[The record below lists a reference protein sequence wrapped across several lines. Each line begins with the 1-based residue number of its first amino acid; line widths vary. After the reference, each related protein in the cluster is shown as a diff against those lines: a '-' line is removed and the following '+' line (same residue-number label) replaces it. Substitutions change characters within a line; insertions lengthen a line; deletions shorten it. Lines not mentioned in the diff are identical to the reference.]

1 MATANSTMFQASDLN
16 QHNERVQRRYRL
28 LFGLMTLLL
37 ITPVLLILGTLVAKG
52 GGAISWEFLFSAPT
66 NGMRTGGVFPALLGT
81 IWLVTVAL
89 LLSVPIGIFA
99 AIYLSE
105 YAGDNWFTRAINLA
119 IINLAGVP
127 SIVHALFGLG
137 AFVLFFKFGTSI
149 LAASL
154 TLAVMT
160 MPVVIVAT
168 RESLQAV
175 PQAFREACWNMGA
188 TRWQTIRR
196 VVLPELAHRHPDRCH
211 SRSIAHGRRDGAD
224 HVHRRRL
231 LHALP
236 AAKRLRP
243 DDGPVPAPLRHG
255 NAGTGNR
262 RRGPLCRRA
271 GADRSRA
278 DDEQRLDCLPD
289 VVEGEKEMVDVAAPA
304 PATDASQQAV
314 AAVPNKLEVRDLT
327 IRYGSAVA
335 LRDVSLSIREHEIF
349 GIIGPANA
357 GKTSFLKAVNRMDEF
372 TTGMR
377 VDGEIRFN
385 GRDTRRL
392 SNVYAL
398 RSRIGVV
405 FPLPVGLPM
414 TVYDNVALSPR
425 LRGIKEK
432 AELDVI
438 VQRCLTRAALWDEV
452 KDRLNALGSLLSG
465 GQQQRLTIARALS
478 QEPDLLMLDE
488 FSIAVDPVT
497 TMRIEDVLKELR
509 QEVTIIL
516 VTNLV
521 QQARRLADRT
531 AFFLGGECVE
541 IGVTED
547 LFTGEVKDQRTRDY
561 VEGRFG

>member
-1 MATANSTMFQASDLN
+1 MVDSEAL
-16 QHNERVQRRYRL
+16 
-28 LFGLMTLLL
+28 
-37 ITPVLLILGTLVAKG
+37 
-52 GGAISWEFLFSAPT
+52 APT
-66 NGMRTGGVFPALLGT
+66 
-81 IWLVTVAL
+81 
-89 LLSVPIGIFA
+89 
-99 AIYLSE
+99 
-105 YAGDNWFTRAINLA
+105 
-119 IINLAGVP
+119 
-127 SIVHALFGLG
+127 
-137 AFVLFFKFGTSI
+137 
-149 LAASL
+149 
-154 TLAVMT
+154 
-160 MPVVIVAT
+160 
-168 RESLQAV
+168 
-175 PQAFREACWNMGA
+175 
-188 TRWQTIRR
+188 
-196 VVLPELAHRHPDRCH
+196 
-211 SRSIAHGRRDGAD
+211 
-224 HVHRRRL
+224 
-231 LHALP
+231 
-236 AAKRLRP
+236 
-243 DDGPVPAPLRHG
+243 
-255 NAGTGNR
+255 
-262 RRGPLCRRA
+262 A
-271 GADRSRA
+271 GASK
-278 DDEQRLDCLPD
+278 LD
-289 VVEGEKEMVDVAAPA
+289 
-304 PATDASQQAV
+304 
-314 AAVPNKLEVRDLT
+314 VRDLT
-327 IRYGSAVA
+327 IRYGSTVA
-335 LRDVSLSIREHEIF
+335 LRGVDLSIREHEIF

-357 GKTSFLKAVNRMDEF
+357 GKTSFLKAVNRMDKF

-385 GRDTRRL
+385 GRETRRL

-452 KDRLNALGSLLSG
+452 KDRLDALGSLLSG

-478 QEPDLLMLDE
+478 QEPELLMLDE

-509 QEVTIIL
+509 KEVTIIL

-547 LFTGEVKDQRTRDY
+547 LFIGEVKDQRTRDY